1 MWLQSLE
8 LEWEGSTSGFV
19 QLLVSLS
26 SCCCGLG
33 HIFPSRHTGEAPQPI
48 AAAAA
53 RLCGSEGSSQH
64 GHRGDRRRKKGPGV
78 DGDTTAV
85 FFQAP
90 SENPHRGTSSFPASK
105 LGLSSGCCCPLFLFQ
120 DLPDAAEGRKSE
132 VGLYSHEMPQS
143 SNFHSFCP

>member
-1 MWLQSLE
+1 MSLQSLE
-8 LEWEGSTSGFV
+8 LEWEDSNSGFV

-48 AAAAA
+48 AAGAA
-53 RLCGSEGSSQH
+53 RLCGSKGSNKQ
-64 GHRGDRRRKKGPGV
+64 GHCGDRRSKKGSGEEMQLLSASRHQVRTHPG
-78 DGDTTAV
+78 GTTC
-85 FFQAP
+85 FL
-90 SENPHRGTSSFPASK
+90 ASK
-105 LGLSSGCCCPLFLFQ
+105 LGLSSGCCCPPCLFQ